1 MNDIVYINIKER
13 KDRRDHMENMLR
25 FLNLPFERFEGIKIE
40 TTEDIEVSPN
50 FKPQPIKQ
58 QIGNLGL
65 YKGHIQI
72 LESKKN
78 QEGTLLILEDDVL
91 ITKAALKKVNY
102 IIKNTLSDLDW
113 DVARAVFPG
122 FWQNIR
128 KAKMS
133 KGLKKIN
140 DSVYKFKTSTG
151 YSRFHDP
158 DKGKMLSGGGHFV
171 LINKKNIQKILNY
184 MHDEY
189 FYAIDAIYSTDQIN
203 SYALKFADGEI
214 KQFFG
219 KFGTDIGENPHEHY
233 TKERVKKINIE
244 YE

>member
-40 TTEDIEVSPN
+40 TTEGIEVSPN
-50 FKPQPIKQ
+50 FKTQPIKQ

-65 YKGHIQI
+65 YKGHIRI
-72 LESKKN
+72 LESKKD

-91 ITKAALKKVNY
+91 ITKAALKKVND

-122 FWQNIR
+122 FFQNII
-128 KAKMS
+128 KQKKS

-140 DSVYKFKTSTG
+140 D
-151 YSRFHDP
+151 
-158 DKGKMLSGGGHFV
+158 
-171 LINKKNIQKILNY
+171 
-184 MHDEY
+184 
-189 FYAIDAIYSTDQIN
+189 
-203 SYALKFADGEI
+203 
-214 KQFFG
+214 
-219 KFGTDIGENPHEHY
+219 
-233 TKERVKKINIE
+233 
-244 YE
+244 